1 MVENQMSGHGQGSAG
16 QPPRGQWV
24 PTGYSQQGGAFR
36 PWLAIALALTAI
48 VAVAALVL
56 ALIRPAASGP
66 STITKTPTYSAAE
79 VAAAQQRLC
88 QIYKLAAKAVQ
99 VDTNAS
105 DPALGRVALT
115 NSAVMLNDA
124 ATDPALD
131 DGYRSAARDLASAY
145 LVDTA
150 KSSSG
155 AASDADFRAA
165 VDNVNAKDAIM
176 KKVCG
181 GA

>member
-1 MVENQMSGHGQGSAG
+1 MSGHDHGSAD
-16 QPPRGQWV
+16 QPPRGQWA
-24 PTGYSQQGGAFR
+24 PTGYSNQGRNSR
-36 PWLAIALALTAI
+36 PWLAIALAITAI
-48 VAVAALVL
+48 VAVAALIL
-56 ALIRPAASGP
+56 ALIRPATSGP
-66 STITKTPTYSAAE
+66 SSITKTPTYTAAE

-88 QIYKLAAKAVQ
+88 QTYQLAAKAVQ

-131 DGYRSAARDLASAY
+131 DEYRSAAKGLARAY

-165 VDNVNAKDAIM
+165 VDDVNAKDAIM